1 MSQSRRPETPRYPWY
16 VRLIFGLQRRKY
28 GQVLAPARLW
38 GRAPRVF
45 LAMSAMYGALDRRSS
60 PVGPVL
66 RSLVQVRVSQLNGCP
81 FCTDINAAS
90 GLQRGATPEQIA
102 ALPDFRASTLF
113 TDAEKTALHYA
124 ETMTDTRLPGGPA
137 LLETLRPYFSEDAII
152 ELTALI
158 AFQNM
163 SSKFN
168 AALGVEPQGFCA
180 ARGQPAPA
188 AAKRG

>member
-1 MSQSRRPETPRYPWY
+1 
-16 VRLIFGLQRRKY
+16 
-28 GQVLAPARLW
+28 
-38 GRAPRVF
+38 
-45 LAMSAMYGALDRRSS
+45 MSAMYGALERASS
-60 PVGPVL
+60 PGDPVL

-90 GLQRGATPEQIA
+90 SLQRGATPEQIE

-113 TDAEKTALHYA
+113 TDAVKAALHYA
-124 ETMTDTRLPGGPA
+124 GTMTDTRLPGGTAP
-137 LLETLRPYFSEDAII
+137 LETLRRHFSDDAII

-168 AALGVEPQGFCA
+168 AAFGVESQGFCA
-180 ARGQPAPA
+180 AHGQPAPA